1 MPHTKSIS
9 ELLEIAQGCERLS
22 CSDTTERRVLS
33 LLNAPRHP
41 GVELFE
47 QQLQDLMKDAFV
59 NLDLLPYQR
68 DALQNLIP
76 EACRG
81 CSNHPI
87 NGGSGI
93 CHCILGIPKITC

>member
-1 MPHTKSIS
+1 MSHTKSIS
-9 ELLEIAQGCERLS
+9 ELLRIAQGCERLS
-22 CSDTTERRVLS
+22 CSDSTERRVLS
-33 LLNAPRHP
+33 LLNSPRHSE
-41 GVELFE
+41 VAIFE
-47 QQLQDLMKDAFV
+47 KGIRDLMKDTFG

-68 DALQNLIP
+68 DTLKTFIP

-93 CHCILGIPKITC
+93 CHCTLGIPKITC